1 MESRPFFFLQNG
13 SEAILSEIVRKP
25 EGIGNV
31 YWFYSSRNEAK
42 KKQTEKA
49 SLDGLERQTEISVKI
64 QTYLTEEQL

>member
-1 MESRPFFFLQNG
+1 MESRPFCFLQNG

-42 KKQTEKA
+42 KKTEKA